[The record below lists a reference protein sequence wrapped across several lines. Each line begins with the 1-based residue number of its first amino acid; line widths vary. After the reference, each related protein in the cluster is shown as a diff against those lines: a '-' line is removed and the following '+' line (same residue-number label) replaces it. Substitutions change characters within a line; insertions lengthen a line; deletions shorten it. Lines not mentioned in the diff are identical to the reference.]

1 MSRLPAAILIAVIC
15 LMTTRSVHE
24 VRAEQVNAVSL
35 EQGAV
40 LRSYTSEY
48 GGRGSDKWIALALID
63 GSETVGWSSAKG
75 QAAPNTFLFELAT
88 DYALSSLAF
97 DNRYAEETSYPGI
110 AARRVSVSVSATGAA
125 NSFVEIFNGPIGAQ
139 DVTSAKIGEPVT
151 ARWISLT
158 ILDNGGYGPYT
169 ELMEFSAFG
178 APTRPRLQGQSFQA
192 VFNTNWGPF
201 FLTHDEGELRG
212 CYDHDNGRFAGAD
225 VDGVMNIEW
234 RENGDQTGS
243 AVLAISE
250 DGSAFNGFWYV
261 DGALRGTW
269 SGQRAADGSRR
280 PACAPGLISPAKSH
294 VAQSLDD
301 SGSARLYGI
310 YFDFD
315 SDVIK
320 PESARTLGDVLS
332 WLTEN
337 PSKTVIFEGH
347 TDSKGDDAYNQ
358 TLSSKR
364 AVAVSNW
371 LVSQGIADN
380 RLASVGMGESRPVAD
395 NATANGRSLN
405 RRVEIRIQ

>member
-1 MSRLPAAILIAVIC
+1 MPRLSAAILLALVCIGTAFPIQ
-15 LMTTRSVHE
+15 E
-24 VRAEQVNAVSL
+24 AGAEQVNAVSL

-88 DYALSSLAF
+88 DFAVSSLAF
-97 DNRYAEETSYPGI
+97 DNRHAEETSYPGI
-110 AARRVSVSVSATGAA
+110 AARQVSVAVSGTGAA
-125 NSFVEIFNGPIGAQ
+125 NSFVEIFNGPIGASE
-139 DVTSAKIGEPVT
+139 VTTAKLSEPLS
-151 ARWISLT
+151 ARWIRLT
-158 ILDNGGYGPYT
+158 ILGNGGYGPYT
-169 ELMEFSAFG
+169 ELMEFSAIG
-178 APTRPRLQGQSFQA
+178 APTRPRSQGQSFQA
-192 VFNTNWGPF
+192 VFDTNWGPF
-201 FLTHDEGELRG
+201 FLTYDKGELRG
-212 CYDHDNGRFAGAD
+212 CYDHDNGRFAGAA

-234 RENGDQTGS
+234 RENQDQTGS

-250 DGSAFNGFWYV
+250 DGAAFNGFWYV

-280 PACAPGLISPAKSH
+280 PNCAPSLVSPSKSH

-301 SGSARLYGI
+301 RGSARLYGI

-320 PESARTLGDVLS
+320 PESARTLGDVLA
-332 WLTEN
+332 WLAQN

-347 TDSKGDDAYNQ
+347 TDSKGGDAYNQ

-364 AVAVSNW
+364 AAAVSNW
-371 LVSQGIADN
+371 LVAQGIAGN
-380 RLASVGMGESRPVAD
+380 RLASIGMGESRPVAD
-395 NATANGRSLN
+395 NATAYGRSLN
-405 RRVEIRIQ
+405 RRVEIRVQ